1 MYHEDMELSGPSF
14 VIVKN
19 GRLIN
24 KYELIARV
32 RTPKG
37 ITSTLYYFD
46 SEADA
51 ELYKEYLLQREG
63 EKELDKTIASRR
75 IFNWERKDLEEFK
88 ESIDWDEL
96 PAKIKDIKVTSE
108 TVFVELRGIK

>member
-1 MYHEDMELSGPSF
+1 MELSGPCF

-37 ITSTLYYFD
+37 IQSTMYYFD
-46 SEADA
+46 TPEDA
-51 ELYKEYLLQREG
+51 EIYREYLIQKEG
-63 EKELDKTIASRR
+63 AKELDRVIHS
-75 IFNWERKDLEEFK
+75 ERTYLKDKKEYEEFRD
-88 ESIDWDEL
+88 SIDWATL
-96 PAKIKDIKVTSE
+96 PTKVKKIKVEVLTD
-108 TVFVELRGIK
+108 FVEMRGIK

>member
-1 MYHEDMELSGPSF
+1 MELSGPCF

-37 ITSTLYYFD
+37 IQSTLYYFTT
-46 SEADA
+46 EEDA
-51 ELYKEYLLQREG
+51 ETYRLYLIQKEG
-63 EKELDKTIASRR
+63 EKELNRIIQSDRTYLHDK
-75 IFNWERKDLEEFK
+75 KDYKAFRD
-88 ESIDWDEL
+88 SIDWAEL
-96 PAKIKDIKVTSE
+96 PAKVKKIKVE
-108 TVFVELRGIK
+108 TLNEFVEMRGIK